1 MDDSINPD
9 CFELVDEVQRR
20 QQEQLYVS
28 TYHIAAASRLLN
40 LDLSTVQTALSFLGC
55 SFWPQQESSTL
66 AIPVELSEL
75 CVVMLQCSPWLA
87 PLFRSDRPDWSRW
100 LHRLPSLGLDPGVA
114 TSPSVTALAE
124 SLGKFFDDADECCRK
139 AIEQLNAKG
148 FQEPKADHVLQIA
161 TKLGAHVPA
170 ILLRA
175 SISFHHSRTFR
186 SKPIERGVD
195 QPKAKL
201 NQQRLDS
208 DEALGFWGF
217 HDSSF
222 VASVDRKGTSFVT
235 MRGDRYALGG
245 KQMKKLLPFIE
256 GETRIQVD
264 PLNEAFGQVDAQKVV
279 SPCQLDATDID
290 LLKIAVATISVSD
303 EDRVRHGTGHALED
317 VFAVRAGHPVRAP
330 DVVAWPTSEE
340 EVEKILR
347 LAKSKHWCII
357 PFGGGTNVSQATS
370 CPSYEVEPR
379 PIISVDMRKMN
390 RVKWVNEEDGVA
402 CIEAGITGRDLVEEM
417 ARLGFTIGH
426 EPDSFE
432 FSTLGGWIAT
442 KASGMKRS
450 KYGNIEDIVK
460 GVRVAGSTGVLWHG
474 RDETSVWGR
483 ESCGIDLPALI
494 IGSEGCLGII
504 TSAVVRIWPVP
515 DVKDFDSV
523 LLSDFEHGLQFVRDV
538 FLLDRKSPSSCRLL
552 DNEHFRLGQALQP
565 DSDSWMVQLHKSS
578 MKSFVNWKFAF
589 DPMRVVCVTIGYEG
603 SKDEVS
609 EQKRA
614 MARLCGMHGGI
625 RLGPSVGRAGYEM
638 TFMIAYLR
646 DFAMTYHFLGESF
659 ETFAPWSKVE
669 AIVHATKECIIKE
682 HTARCLPGVPFV
694 GCRVTQLYHEGV
706 CLYFYLCMN
715 FEKVGS
721 ASQVFSQIE
730 RAARSEILLHGGS
743 LSHHHGIGKV
753 RSSFLDEI
761 NSPALQG
768 AMKSVKQGMDPDN
781 IFAARNGAFA
791 SI

>member
-1 MDDSINPD
+1 MDDSVTPD

-40 LDLSTVQTALSFLGC
+40 VDLPTVQRALSLLGC
-55 SFWPQQESSTL
+55 RFWPQQESSTL

-75 CVVMLQCSPWLA
+75 CGVMLQCSPWLA
-87 PLFRSDRPDWSRW
+87 LIFSSDRPDWSRW

-114 TSPSVTALAE
+114 TSPSVIALAE
-124 SLGKFFDDADECCRK
+124 SLGKLFDDADECYRNTM
-139 AIEQLNAKG
+139 EQLNAKG
-148 FQEPKADHVLQIA
+148 FQEPKLDHVLQIA

-175 SISFHHSRTFR
+175 SISIHHSRTSR
-186 SKPIERGVD
+186 SKPIERGSD
-195 QPKAKL
+195 KPIAIL
-201 NQQRLDS
+201 NKRCLDS

-279 SPCQLDATDID
+279 SPCQLDGMDID
-290 LLKIAVATISVSD
+290 LLKMAVATISVCD

-347 LAKSKHWCII
+347 LAKSKHWCLI
-357 PFGGGTNVSQATS
+357 PFGGGTNVSKATA
-370 CPSYEVEPR
+370 CPSFEVEPR
-379 PIISVDMRKMN
+379 PIVSVDMRKMN
-390 RVKWVNEEDGVA
+390 RIKWVNEEDGVA

-426 EPDSFE
+426 EPDSIE

-450 KYGNIEDIVK
+450 RYGNIEDIVK
-460 GVRVAGSTGVLWHG
+460 GVRVAGSNGVLWHG
-474 RDETSVWGR
+474 RDRMSVWGR
-483 ESCGIDLPALI
+483 ESCGIDLSALI
-494 IGSEGCLGII
+494 IGSEGCLGVI
-504 TSAVVRIWPVP
+504 TSAIVRIWPVP

-523 LLSDFEHGLQFVRDV
+523 ILSDFEHGLHFVRDV
-538 FLLDRKSPSSCRLL
+538 FLLDRKSPASCRLL

-565 DSDSWMVQLHKSS
+565 DSDSWIIQLQKSS

-589 DPMRVVCVTIGYEG
+589 EPMRVVCVTIGYEG

-614 MARLCGMHGGI
+614 MARLCGMHGGL
-625 RLGPSVGRAGYEM
+625 RLGPSVGRGGYEM

-669 AIVHATKECIIKE
+669 AIVHATKECIIME
-682 HTARCLPGVPFV
+682 HIARCLPGVPFI

-715 FEKVGS
+715 FEKVDS
-721 ASQVFSQIE
+721 ASQVFSEIE

-768 AMKSVKQGMDPDN
+768 AMKAVKQGMDPDN